1 VPFANQRPSLA
12 IEGSDDFQ
20 VAIDG
25 SAKTRDRIDRFD
37 GIQKSSQRLGSSW
50 RVLGVVFVFSASV
63 LCTADVTNT
72 SPLLVQQQLSPAGSQ
87 TISHAVGFCFCLLV
101 LSRQPVWPAPN
112 CQPQGFKGD
121 GRTAS
126 AESPP
131 ECHRVETA
139 MLSQLFDEA
148 SPRTTAPMGHEVAQF
163 NFGERSHGLASQGS

>member
-50 RVLGVVFVFSASV
+50 RVLGVVFVFSAPV

-72 SPLLVQQQLSPAGSQ
+72 SPLLVRNNFLLQDLKPSRTLSVFVFAYW
-87 TISHAVGFCFCLLV
+87 F
-101 LSRQPVWPAPN
+101 
-112 CQPQGFKGD
+112 
-121 GRTAS
+121 
-126 AESPP
+126 
-131 ECHRVETA
+131 
-139 MLSQLFDEA
+139 
-148 SPRTTAPMGHEVAQF
+148 
-163 NFGERSHGLASQGS
+163 